1 MTARDIAD
9 AILHGMPIRR
19 RPALACVLALALAS
33 CGTNPP
39 ADTAAPTPAS
49 PSESNPAGASAASPA
64 TACLQPQPDGE
75 ASDGSWW
82 HDAVLY
88 EVYVRS
94 FADSDG
100 DGIGD
105 LRGLIDHLDDLN
117 DGDPATTDDLGV
129 TALWL
134 MPVTAAVSDHGYDVT
149 DYRSVEP
156 DYGTNADMQA
166 LVEAAHERGIRIVI
180 DFVIN
185 HTSDQHPWFVD
196 ARKPGSAHHDWYLW
210 SDDPPTVAGP
220 GGRPVWHADGKRWY
234 YGYFSDAMPDLN
246 LENPDVTAE
255 IDGIAQFWLEDMG
268 IDGFRI
274 DAARHLIEDGATLQ
288 NTDATLAWLQAFRN
302 RVHRI
307 RSDALVLGEV
317 WDSTSITSRYV
328 REGALDLVFEFD
340 LAAQVLLAVRGGDSG
355 SLRYTEGQVLDA
367 YPGGDTFAPFLS
379 NHDQDRTFD
388 VVGRDVARAEQAAT
402 LLLTSAGTPVIY
414 YGEEIGLRGR
424 KPDPR
429 IRTPMPW
436 TGDRDGFG
444 FTTGQPYEP
453 LADGAEQA
461 NVAAEASDPGS
472 LLSHYRDLIRLRDG
486 VPALHGDGSTYLLDA
501 SDPAVYGVLRHA
513 RSGGSAVLVSNLSD
527 KPVTDVTVSL
537 DAGPLCGGVGEVVVH
552 RVEPGLLEA
561 APNIAPPVINES
573 GGFTSWRLGSLGP
586 HEDVVIELT
595 R

>member
-1 MTARDIAD
+1 
-9 AILHGMPIRR
+9 MPTRA
-19 RPALACVLALALAS
+19 RPALACVLALVLAA
-33 CGTNPP
+33 CGSNLPS
-39 ADTAAPTPAS
+39 DAATPTS
-49 PSESNPAGASAASPA
+49 SPA
-64 TACLQPQPDGE
+64 TSTGPVSSPAASDTACTPAQPDAA

-82 HDAVLY
+82 HDAVVY

-117 DGDPATTDDLGV
+117 DGNPATTDDLGV

-134 MPVTAAVSDHGYDVT
+134 MPVTAAASDHGYDVT
-149 DYRSVEP
+149 DYRTVEP

-166 LVEAAHERGIRIVI
+166 LVEAAHDRGIRVI
-180 DFVIN
+180 LDLVIN

-196 ARKPGSAHHDWYLW
+196 AGKPGSAHHDWYLW
-210 SDDPPTVAGP
+210 SNDPPTVAGP
-220 GGRPVWHADGKRWY
+220 GGRPVWHPVGKRWY
-234 YGYFSDAMPDLN
+234 YGYFSDTMPDLN

-255 IDGIAQFWLEDMG
+255 IDGIARFWLEDMG
-268 IDGFRI
+268 VDGFRI

-288 NTDATLAWLQAFRN
+288 NTDATFAWLEAFRDQ
-302 RVHRI
+302 VHQI
-307 RSDALVLGEV
+307 RRDALVLGEV
-317 WDSTSITSRYV
+317 WDSTSIASRYV

-340 LAAQVLLAVRGGDSG
+340 LAAQMLLAVRGGDSG
-355 SLRYTEGQVLDA
+355 SLRYMEGQVLDA

-388 VVGRDVARAEQAAT
+388 VVGRDVARAKQAAT

-436 TGDRDGFG
+436 TGEPDGFG

-453 LADGAEQA
+453 MADGAEVA
-461 NVAAEASDPGS
+461 NVAAEAADPDS
-472 LLSHYRDLIRLRDG
+472 LLSHYRDLIRLRDS
-486 VPALHGDGSTYLLDA
+486 VPALHGDGPTYLLGT
-501 SDPAVYGVLRHA
+501 SDRAVYGILRHA
-513 RSGGSAVLVSNLSD
+513 RSGGSAMLVSNLSD
-527 KPVTDVTVSL
+527 KPVDDVTVSL
-537 DAGPLCGGVGEVVVH
+537 DAGPLCGGVAGVVVH
-552 RVEPGLLEA
+552 DLDAGLPA
-561 APNIAPPVINES
+561 AVPDHSPVINS
-573 GGFTSWRLGSLGP
+573 TGGFASWRIGTLGP
-586 HEDVVIELT
+586 HQDVLLELVP
-595 R
+595 

>member
-1 MTARDIAD
+1 
-9 AILHGMPIRR
+9 MPTRA
-19 RPALACVLALALAS
+19 RPALACVLALVLAA
-33 CGTNPP
+33 CGTNLPP
-39 ADTAAPTPAS
+39 ETAAPTS
-49 PSESNPAGASAASPA
+49 SPA
-64 TACLQPQPDGE
+64 TSTGPVGTPAASDTACTPAQPD
-75 ASDGSWW
+75 AAPSDGSWW
-82 HDAVLY
+82 HDSVVY

-134 MPVTAAVSDHGYDVT
+134 MPVTAAASDHGYDVT
-149 DYRSVEP
+149 DYRTVEP

-166 LVEAAHERGIRIVI
+166 LVEAAHARGIRVI
-180 DFVIN
+180 LDLVIN

-196 ARKPGSAHHDWYLW
+196 ASKPGSAHQDWYLW
-210 SDDPPTVAGP
+210 SNDPPTVAGP
-220 GGRPVWHADGKRWY
+220 GGRPVWHPDGKRWY
-234 YGYFSDAMPDLN
+234 YGYFSDTMPDLN

-255 IDGIAQFWLEDMG
+255 IDRIARFWLEDVG
-268 IDGFRI
+268 VDGFRI

-288 NTDATLAWLQAFRN
+288 NTDATFAWLEAFRDQ
-302 RVHRI
+302 VHQI
-307 RSDALVLGEV
+307 RPDALVLGEV
-317 WDSTSITSRYV
+317 WDSTSIASRYV

-340 LAAQVLLAVRGGDSG
+340 LAAQMLLAVRGGDSG
-355 SLRYTEGQVLDA
+355 SLRYMEGQVLDA

-388 VVGRDVARAEQAAT
+388 VVGRDVARAKQAAT

-436 TGDRDGFG
+436 TGDPDGFG

-453 LADGAEQA
+453 MADGAKEA
-461 NVAAEASDPGS
+461 NVAAEATDPDS
-472 LLSHYRDLIRLRDG
+472 LLSHYRDLIRLRDS

-501 SDPAVYGVLRHA
+501 SDRAVYGVLRHA
-513 RSGGSAVLVSNLSD
+513 RSGDSLVLVSNLSD
-527 KPVTDVTVSL
+527 QPVDDVTVSL
-537 DAGPLCGGVGEVVVH
+537 DTGPLCGGVGEVAVL
-552 RVEPGLLEA
+552 PLSAGLPEA
-561 APNIAPPVINES
+561 VPDHSPVINS
-573 GGFTSWRLGSLGP
+573 KGGFASWRIGTMEP
-586 HEDVVIELT
+586 HQDVLIELVP
-595 R
+595 